1 MNPLAEALRNR
12 SGPLLAELEGIYKDL
27 HQHPELS
34 MQEVRTAGIA
44 ADYLEALGY
53 EVARDIGVTGVV
65 GVLRNGTGATV
76 MLRADMD
83 ALPMAENTGL
93 PYASTVRAADE
104 DGAEV
109 GVAHSCGH
117 DLHVTWLMGAA
128 RVLAEHRDAWTGTVL
143 VVFQPGEEVGRGA
156 SSMVADWDD
165 AALSPA
171 GHHPG
176 ATRHGGGQRYRELPA
191 GRHPVGGR
199 QPEDPAFRTRLAWH
213 AAADVHRP
221 GHHGRVHDAAP
232 ADHRFARDL
241 THGQRVAHHRVGAH
255 KALLHGTTP
264 SWPSSWGW

>member
-1 MNPLAEALRNR
+1 MNPLAEALRSR

-104 DGAEV
+104 DGAE
-109 GVAHSCGH
+109 GGWPIPVAMTC
-117 DLHVTWLMGAA
+117 T
-128 RVLAEHRDAWTGTVL
+128 
-143 VVFQPGEEVGRGA
+143 
-156 SSMVADWDD
+156 
-165 AALSPA
+165 
-171 GHHPG
+171 
-176 ATRHGGGQRYRELPA
+176 
-191 GRHPVGGR
+191 
-199 QPEDPAFRTRLAWH
+199 
-213 AAADVHRP
+213 
-221 GHHGRVHDAAP
+221 
-232 ADHRFARDL
+232 
-241 THGQRVAHHRVGAH
+241 
-255 KALLHGTTP
+255 
-264 SWPSSWGW
+264 

>member
-34 MQEVRTAGIA
+34 MQEVRAAGIA

-76 MLRADMD
+76 MLSADMD

-165 AALSPA
+165 ARFPRPDIILGQHVMVGPA
-171 GHHPG
+171 VP
-176 ATRHGGGQRYRELPA
+176 
-191 GRHPVGGR
+191 
-199 QPEDPAFRTRLAWH
+199 
-213 AAADVHRP
+213 
-221 GHHGRVHDAAP
+221 
-232 ADHRFARDL
+232 
-241 THGQRVAHHRVGAH
+241 
-255 KALLHGTTP
+255 
-264 SWPSSWGW
+264 